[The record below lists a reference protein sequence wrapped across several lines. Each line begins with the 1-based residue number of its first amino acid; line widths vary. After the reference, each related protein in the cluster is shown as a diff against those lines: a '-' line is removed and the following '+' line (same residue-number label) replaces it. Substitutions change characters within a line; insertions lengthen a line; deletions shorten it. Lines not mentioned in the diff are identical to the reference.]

1 MHWSPRQRSGDEED
15 DDDETDDVDDDDYD
29 DVTENRRRDVITD
42 SDTDSVTCCLLGT
55 IHTIFVLSYRKV
67 YGCVLYWYRK
77 SVIYT

>member
-55 IHTIFVLSYRKV
+55 IYIRSSSYRTVKYTAV
-67 YGCVLYWYRK
+67 YCIG
-77 SVIYT
+77 IENQ